1 MLTALNVFLTLT
13 IGNSLKK
20 AQNSFSQN
28 SGGICLLIIAAYHK
42 ICKLTQQQVS
52 TFLLLLLYS
61 VTKHP

>member
-13 IGNSLKK
+13 IRNSPKK
-20 AQNSFSQN
+20 STFFSQN
-28 SGGICLLIIAAYHK
+28 RGGICLLIIAAYHK
-42 ICKLTQQQVS
+42 ICKLSQQQVS

>member
-13 IGNSLKK
+13 IRNSLKK
-20 AQNSFSQN
+20 AFFFSQN
-28 SGGICLLIIAAYHK
+28 RGGICLLIIAVYHK

>member
-13 IGNSLKK
+13 IRNSLKK
-20 AQNSFSQN
+20 ALFFSQN
-28 SGGICLLIIAAYHK
+28 RGGICLLIIAAYHK

-61 VTKHP
+61 VTEHP

>member
-13 IGNSLKK
+13 IRNSLKK
-20 AQNSFSQN
+20 AFFSQN
-28 SGGICLLIIAAYHK
+28 RGGICLLIIAAYHK